1 MDKKTY
7 FERAYFLK
15 EDDLLKSLYDKN
27 KRLYSKLTVTTLI
40 GLKPEI
46 LIEKD
51 FKLEYCDTTEID
63 GNIGWLEAIFEN
75 RSGFYLYLSR
85 KNLSELNYHFAVF
98 FEPEKINEVNFFI
111 KNLIKTSKKNGN

>member
-1 MDKKTY
+1 MDKKTN
-7 FERAYFLK
+7 FVRTYFLK
-15 EDDLLKSLYDKN
+15 EDDLLKSLYEKN

-51 FKLEYCDTTEID
+51 FRLEYSDTTEID
-63 GNIGWLEAIFEN
+63 GNFGWLEAIFEN

-85 KNLSELNYHFAVF
+85 TNLSELNYRFAVF
-98 FEPEKINEVNFFI
+98 FEAEKINEVNFFI

>member
-1 MDKKTY
+1 MDKKTN
-7 FERAYFLK
+7 FVRTYFLK
-15 EDDLLKSLYDKN
+15 EDDLLKSLYEKN

-51 FKLEYCDTTEID
+51 FRLEYSDTTEID
-63 GNIGWLEAIFEN
+63 GNFGWLEAIFEN

-85 KNLSELNYHFAVF
+85 TNLSELNYRFAVF